1 MRKEIAIVGL
11 GKMGKN
17 MKARLEEQG
26 WKVFG
31 FDRNLDLE
39 KIVQNLT
46 DPRVVWLMVPV
57 GKPVQEIFLIKT
69 EVKI

>member
-26 WKVFG
+26 WKVFC
-31 FDRNLDLE
+31 FDKNPDLE

-46 DPRVVWLMVPV
+46 APSSCLVNGSCW
-57 GKPVQEIFLIKT
+57 
-69 EVKI
+69 